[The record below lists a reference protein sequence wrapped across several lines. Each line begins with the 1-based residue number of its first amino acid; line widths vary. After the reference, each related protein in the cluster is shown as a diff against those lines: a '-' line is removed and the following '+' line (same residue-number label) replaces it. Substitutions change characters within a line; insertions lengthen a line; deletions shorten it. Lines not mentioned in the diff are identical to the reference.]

1 MTEAQA
7 DQIIELMQY
16 LPAIWL
22 VGKQIVFWMVTG
34 AGFYTGWHVA
44 DALIDQA
51 NRGILNY

>member
-22 VGKQIVFWMVTG
+22 VGKQIVFWMVT
-34 AGFYTGWHVA
+34 A